1 MNDHAAKWPALLMML
16 LLTLRAAQARPDAFV
31 RAGNDAASSGV
42 AVSRLASPG
51 NGTMGHA
58 PVDGIAATQSAAADA
73 ARLPPVLQAESA
85 SRARTL
91 PVAMGNLQ
99 PVPSESTGAQG
110 GDSPVADKSDSESNF
125 VANDVSSETLLNA
138 LSGQMNR
145 PIVASEKVR
154 KKRVTGEFDLAHPRG
169 LLRQLS
175 DRMALLWYDDGSAIY
190 LYDNSEIKNA
200 MVSMQH
206 ATIQSL
212 RTFARAT
219 NLYDSRFPIRGDDLG
234 GTFYVTGA
242 PIYVNLVTAAA
253 RYLDQLHLNNETEKQ
268 AVKVVRL
275 QNSFVEDR
283 TYDLRDRRVDIPGIA
298 TILTQIYGGSAN
310 PRVAERPAAIENATT
325 NVNPKVKVPFSM
337 SASLPPPDSSLP
349 HASDPQ
355 IAALAT
361 PPSMA
366 VDGVRAVAHP
376 GTNSIVLA
384 GPMDKVINMEGLIDS
399 LDMPKRQVELS
410 LWIIDI
416 KKSCLNELGLNW
428 QGKVGA
434 GNFSVDL
441 NGSRNFTTLD
451 GAQFLASVAGLSQ
464 KGDAMVVSR
473 PVLLTQENVKA
484 TFDSNQTFYAK
495 LIGERTAQ
503 LSQVTY
509 GTMINVLP
517 RLTKDGSQVEMDIN
531 VEDGNANSPS
541 GDINATLP
549 LVSRTRINTV
559 ARVPSEMS
567 LLIGG
572 NTRDNVNRQDYRIP
586 GLASIPLIGALFR
599 GHTVQHEQ
607 VVRVF
612 LIQPKPLGAGARW
625 NDGQRWESGD
635 VSSNETLRATVHLLQ
650 SYLDKQ

>member
-1 MNDHAAKWPALLMML
+1 
-16 LLTLRAAQARPDAFV
+16 
-31 RAGNDAASSGV
+31 
-42 AVSRLASPG
+42 
-51 NGTMGHA
+51 MGHSSA
-58 PVDGIAATQSAAADA
+58 DGIAATQSAAADA
-73 ARLPPVLQAESA
+73 ARLQPVLQAEST
-85 SRARTL
+85 SRAQTL
-91 PVAMGNLQ
+91 PVAMGNVQ
-99 PVPSESTGAQG
+99 PAPSESSSAQR
-110 GDSPVADKSDSESNF
+110 GDLPVTDKSESESNF

-154 KKRVTGEFDLAHPRG
+154 KKRVTGEFDLAHPRA

-200 MVSMQH
+200 MVSMQQ
-206 ATIQSL
+206 ATVQSL

-219 NLYDSRFPIRGDDLG
+219 DLYDSRFPIRGADLG

-268 AVKVVRL
+268 VVKVVRL

-283 TYDLRDRRVDIPGIA
+283 TYDLRDRQVDIPGMA
-298 TILTQIYGGSAN
+298 TVLTQIYGGGGN
-310 PRVAERPAAIENATT
+310 PRLVSSAAERPAATTPTAAIANANT
-325 NVNPKVKVPFSM
+325 NVNPMVNVPFSM
-337 SASLPPPDSSLP
+337 SAALPPPDSSSP
-349 HASDPQ
+349 HASVPQ
-355 IAALAT
+355 IAALGA
-361 PPSMA
+361 PPGMA
-366 VDGVRAVAHP
+366 VSAADGVRAVAFP

-384 GPMDKVINMEGLIDS
+384 GPMDKVVNMEVLIDS
-399 LDMPKRQVELS
+399 LDVAKRQIELS

-434 GNFSVDL
+434 GNFSVGL
-441 NGSRNFTTLD
+441 NDSRNFTTLD

-503 LSQVTY
+503 LSHVTY

-541 GDINATLP
+541 GDTNATLP

-559 ARVPSEMS
+559 ARVPVEMS

-599 GHTVQHEQ
+599 GHTVRHEQ

-612 LIQPKPLGAGARW
+612 LIQPKPLGPGVRW
-625 NDGQRWESGD
+625 NDGQSWESGD
-635 VSSNETLRATVHLLQ
+635 VSSNQTLRATVHLLQ

>member
-1 MNDHAAKWPALLMML
+1 M
-16 LLTLRAAQARPDAFV
+16 
-31 RAGNDAASSGV
+31 
-42 AVSRLASPG
+42 
-51 NGTMGHA
+51 
-58 PVDGIAATQSAAADA
+58 AT
-73 ARLPPVLQAESA
+73 
-85 SRARTL
+85 
-91 PVAMGNLQ
+91 GNLQ
-99 PVPSESTGAQG
+99 SAPSESSSTQR
-110 GDSPVADKSDSESNF
+110 GDSPVADRSDLESNF
-125 VANDVSSETLLNA
+125 VANDVSIETLLNA

-154 KKRVTGEFDLAHPRG
+154 KKRITGEFDLAHPRA

-175 DRMALLWYDDGSAIY
+175 VRMALLDYDDGSAIY

-200 MVSMQH
+200 MVSMER
-206 ATIQSL
+206 ATVQNL

-219 NLYDSRFPIRGDDLG
+219 DLYDSRFPIRGADLG
-234 GTFYVTGA
+234 GAFYVTGA

-253 RYLDQLHLNNETEKQ
+253 RYLDQLNLNNETEKQ
-268 AVKVVRL
+268 VVKVVHL

-283 TYDLRDRRVDIPGIA
+283 TYDLRDRQVDIPGMA
-298 TILTQIYGGSAN
+298 TVLTQIYGGSGN
-310 PRVAERPAAIENATT
+310 PRILSSAAELQAAPAPAPTAAIANVNT
-325 NVNPKVKVPFSM
+325 NLNPKVNVPFSM
-337 SASLPPPDSSLP
+337 TAALPPPDINSP
-349 HASDPQ
+349 NAAVPQ
-355 IAALAT
+355 LAAVDA
-361 PPSMA
+361 PSSMA
-366 VDGVRAVAHP
+366 LNAADGVRAIAYP

-384 GPMDKVINMEGLIDS
+384 GPKDKVVNMEVLIDS
-399 LDMPKRQVELS
+399 LDLPKRQIELS

-428 QGKVGA
+428 QGKVAA
-434 GNFSVDL
+434 GRFSVDL
-441 NGSRNFTTLD
+441 NDSRNLTTLD

-484 TFDSNQTFYAK
+484 TFDSNQTFYEK

-503 LSQVTY
+503 LSHVTY

-541 GDINATLP
+541 GDINARLP

-572 NTRDNVNRQDYRIP
+572 NTRDNVTRQDYRIP
-586 GLASIPLIGALFR
+586 GLASIPLIGTLFR

-625 NDGQRWESGD
+625 SDGQSWESGD
-635 VSSNETLRATVHLLQ
+635 MSSNETLRATVHLLR
-650 SYLDKQ
+650 SYMGRQ